1 MRAAETTNGLV
12 NPKMGDAMN
21 GTAEAK
27 RRLIATSVGLVIVL
41 LAGACTSG
49 SEAGTSTTVA
59 TDADTEPQIGSGESS
74 TLREIIDRGVLR
86 VGTQLTFPNWGFRD
100 ENREPAGFDI
110 DVANAMADALGVEIE
125 LIETELANRIPYLQS
140 GRVDVLITVFAFTPE
155 RALSVAY
162 SRPYGSLLSVWA
174 SRIDDDINSIEDLAD
189 KTVAVTRGVGSADL
203 MMATAPAGTEFLEL
217 ESPADT
223 FLAAAQ
229 GQADAVAQGLDG
241 VNAFIAEN
249 PEWEITGDPLEP
261 SFPIGVGVRFEDT
274 DLLNWVNTWLTIME
288 NDGELDRLY
297 MEWFNL
303 ERPSLP

>member
-1 MRAAETTNGLV
+1 
-12 NPKMGDAMN
+12 MN
-21 GTAEAK
+21 GGTNRWK
-27 RRLIATSVGLVIVL
+27 VLIAL
-41 LAGACTSG
+41 LAALMLLVSACTNSGDGSSTTASAAPG
-49 SEAGTSTTVA
+49 SEA
-59 TDADTEPQIGSGESS
+59 DPEIGLGEGS
-74 TLREIIDRGVLR
+74 TLREVIDRGVLR

-100 ENREPAGFDI
+100 ENREPAGYDI
-110 DVANAMADALGVEIE
+110 DVAKAMAEALGVEVE

-140 GRVDVLITVFAFTPE
+140 GRVDVLITVFAMTPE

-174 SRIDDDINSIEDLAD
+174 ARKDSGLDSLDDLVG
-189 KTVAVTRGVGSADL
+189 KKVAVTRGVGSATL
-203 MMATAPAGTEFLEL
+203 MIDSSPEGTEFLEF

-249 PEWEITGDPLEP
+249 PDWEIKGEPLEP
-261 SFPIGVGVRFEDT
+261 YFPIAVGVRHEDT

-288 NDGELDRLY
+288 NNGELDRLY
-297 MEWFNL
+297 KQWFNID
-303 ERPSLP
+303 RPVLR

>member
-1 MRAAETTNGLV
+1 MTSTIRARRRRAA
-12 NPKMGDAMN
+12 
-21 GTAEAK
+21 
-27 RRLIATSVGLVIVL
+27 ISVGLAIVV
-41 LAGACTSG
+41 LAGACTSA
-49 SEAGTSTTVA
+49 SEVDTTTTLAGGA
-59 TDADTEPQIGSGESS
+59 EDAEPEIGSGENSA
-74 TLREIIDRGVLR
+74 LREIIDRGVLR

-100 ENREPAGFDI
+100 DDRNPAGFDI
-110 DVANAMADALGVEIE
+110 DVANAMAEALGVEVE

-140 GRVDVLITVFAFTPE
+140 GRVDVLITVFALTPE

-174 SRIDDDINSIEDLAD
+174 SRVDDDINSVEDLAG

-203 MMATAPAGTEFLEL
+203 MMASAPDGTEFLEL

-241 VNAFIAEN
+241 INAFIADN
-249 PEWEITGDPLEP
+249 PDWEITGEPLAP

-274 DLLNWVNTWLTIME
+274 DLLNWINTWLTIME
-288 NDGELDRLY
+288 NNGELDRLY
-297 MEWFNL
+297 LEWFNL
-303 ERPSLP
+303 ERPALP

>member
-1 MRAAETTNGLV
+1 MSGLSATREAEQGRKPGRWSMQSILAMGLALMLVLAACTDQADDAPETTAD
-12 NPKMGDAMN
+12 PGDV
-21 GTAEAK
+21 AEPE
-27 RRLIATSVGLVIVL
+27 I
-41 LAGACTSG
+41 GA
-49 SEAGTSTTVA
+49 
-59 TDADTEPQIGSGESS
+59 DPDS
-74 TLREIIDRGVLR
+74 TLREIVDRGVLR

-110 DVANAMADALGVEIE
+110 DVAQAMADALGVELE
-125 LIETELANRIPYLQS
+125 LIETELANRIPFLQS
-140 GRVDVLITVFAFTPE
+140 ERVDVLITVFALTPE

-174 SRIDDDINSIEDLAD
+174 SRVDDDINSIEDLAG

-203 MMATAPAGTEFLEL
+203 MMQTAPEGTEFLEL

-241 VNAFIAEN
+241 VNAFIADN
-249 PEWEITGDPLEP
+249 PDWEITGDPLEP
-261 SFPIGVGVRFEDT
+261 YFPIGVGVRFEDT

-288 NDGELDRLY
+288 NNGELDRMY
-297 MEWFNL
+297 MEWFNI
-303 ERPSLP
+303 ERPELR